1 MNTLLRT
8 ASSSS
13 LPPAPCS
20 LRDEVSRRH
29 FIERLA
35 YTSLGVTAFSR
46 LRAAD
51 ETAPADNTKLP
62 GFGSAKA
69 VIWLQMVGG
78 MTHIDTLDPKE
89 GDTKGP
95 KDPITTKAGYQL
107 GGALPTL
114 AAEHSDK
121 LAIIR
126 SMSSKTGVH
135 AQGQYVMRTAYEQRG
150 TVKHPNIGAWA
161 QNLLGPSSKTLP
173 SSVCIN
179 RNPDAGNGF
188 FAAGYAPLPIH
199 DPDAG
204 LQYASG
210 DATPELMQK
219 RISLL
224 NKLDGSF
231 RAKFQDAN
239 LRSYSDFYD
248 NTLQLMSSEDLK
260 AFRLT
265 DEADDLREKY
275 GRNKFGQGCLL
286 ARRLIEHGVRFI
298 EVTSGGWD
306 MHNDIDD
313 AIDEKGT
320 ELDTALSA
328 LMSDLQSKGLLSS
341 TLIVLCS
348 EFGRTPKIN
357 SRSGRDHYPKA
368 FSTMLAG
375 AGIKGG
381 TIYGSTD
388 KTGSE
393 VADKQ
398 ATIQDFHSTVGH
410 ALGLNVEQV
419 VMSSS
424 GRPFTVGD
432 KGRVIADVFA

>member
-1 MNTLLRT
+1 MNILRHQFD
-8 ASSSS
+8 
-13 LPPAPCS
+13 PQ
-20 LRDEVSRRH
+20 SRRE
-29 FIERLA
+29 FVERLA
-35 YTSLGVTAFSR
+35 YTTLGVTALST
-46 LRAAD
+46 LRGAD
-51 ETAPADNTKLP
+51 AEVSEGNTKLP

-69 VIWLQMVGG
+69 VIWLQMIGG
-78 MTHIDTLDPKE
+78 MSHIDTLDPKT

-95 KDPITTKAGYQL
+95 KDPVNAKAGYQL

-114 AAEHSDK
+114 ASDHSEK

-135 AQGQYVMRTAYEQRG
+135 QAGQYVMRTGYEQRG

-161 QNLLGPSSKTLP
+161 QNLLGPSSKNLP
-173 SSVCIN
+173 SSICIN
-179 RNPDAGNGF
+179 RGPDAGNGF

-210 DATPELMQK
+210 DASTELLNK
-219 RISLL
+219 RLALL

-231 RAKFQDAN
+231 RAKFQDIN
-239 LRSYSDFYD
+239 LKSYTDFYD
-248 NTLQLMSSEDLK
+248 NTLQLMSSSDLK
-260 AFRLT
+260 AFKLT
-265 DEADDLREKY
+265 EESDELRDKY
-275 GRNKFGQGCLL
+275 GRNKFGQGCIL
-286 ARRLIEHGVRFI
+286 ARRLVENNVRFV
-298 EVTSGGWD
+298 EVAFGSWD

-313 AIDEKGT
+313 GLDEKGA
-320 ELDTALSA
+320 ELDQGLSA
-328 LMSDLQSKGLLSS
+328 LLGDLKSRGLLEK
-341 TLIVLCS
+341 TLVVLCS

-368 FSTMLAG
+368 FSTLLAG

-388 KTGSE
+388 KSGAE

-410 ALGLNVEQV
+410 ALGLNVDQV
-419 VMSSS
+419 VMSPS

-432 KGRVIADVFA
+432 KGKVIPELFA

>member
-1 MNTLLRT
+1 MNILRQH
-8 ASSSS
+8 
-13 LPPAPCS
+13 LDPQ
-20 LRDEVSRRH
+20 SRRQ
-29 FIERLA
+29 FVERLA
-35 YTSLGVTAFSR
+35 YTSLGVTALSR
-46 LRAAD
+46 LSAAD
-51 ETAPADNTKLP
+51 EAPTDNTKLP

-69 VIWLQMVGG
+69 VIWLQMIGG
-78 MTHIDTLDPKE
+78 MSHIDTLDPKA

-135 AQGQYVMRTAYEQRG
+135 EAGQYVMRTGYEQRG
-150 TVKHPNIGAWA
+150 TVKHPNLGAWA
-161 QNLLGPSSKTLP
+161 QNLLGPSSKNLP

-179 RNPDAGNGF
+179 RGPDAGNGF

-210 DATPELMQK
+210 DAAPAIMEK
-219 RISLL
+219 RLTLL
-224 NKLDGSF
+224 NKLDGGF
-231 RAKFQDAN
+231 RAKFQDTN
-239 LRSYSDFYD
+239 LKSYTDFYD
-248 NTLQLMSSEDLK
+248 DTLKLMGSTDLA
-260 AFRLT
+260 AFKLT
-265 DEADDLREKY
+265 EESDDLREKY

-286 ARRLIEHGVRFI
+286 ARRLVENNVRFV
-298 EVTSGGWD
+298 EVAYGSWD

-313 AIDEKGT
+313 GLDEKGA
-320 ELDTALSA
+320 ELDQGLSA
-328 LMSDLQSKGLLSS
+328 LLGDLQSRGLLSK

-357 SRSGRDHYPKA
+357 SRSGRDHYPKV
-368 FSTMLAG
+368 FSTLLAG

-381 TIYGSTD
+381 TIYGSSD
-388 KTGSE
+388 KAGAE

-398 ATIQDFHSTVGH
+398 TSVQDFHSTVGH
-410 ALGLNVEQV
+410 ALGLNVDTV
-419 VMSSS
+419 VMSTS

-432 KGRVIADVFA
+432 KGKVITEVFA

>member
-1 MNTLLRT
+1 MNTSLHVARQL
-8 ASSSS
+8 S
-13 LPPAPCS
+13 LPAAPGP
-20 LRDEVSRRH
+20 LRDEVSRRQ
-29 FIERLA
+29 FVERLA
-35 YTSLGVTAFSR
+35 YTTLGVTAISS
-46 LRAAD
+46 LRGAD
-51 ETAPADNTKLP
+51 EEATTDNSKLP

-69 VIWLQMVGG
+69 VIWLQMIGG
-78 MTHIDTLDPKE
+78 MTHIDTLDPKD

-95 KDPITTKAGYQL
+95 KDPINTKAGYQL
-107 GGALPTL
+107 GGCLPTL
-114 AAEHSDK
+114 AADHSDK

-135 AQGQYVMRTAYEQRG
+135 ASGQYLMRTGYEQRG
-150 TVKHPNIGAWA
+150 TIKHPTIGAWA
-161 QNLLGPSSKTLP
+161 QDLLGPSSENLP

-179 RNPDAGNGF
+179 RGPDAGNGF

-210 DATPELMQK
+210 DASPDLLNK
-219 RISLL
+219 RLALL

-231 RAKFQDAN
+231 RAKFQDIN
-239 LRSYSDFYD
+239 LKSYSDFYD
-248 NTLQLMSSEDLK
+248 NTLKLMSSTDLA
-260 AFRLT
+260 AFKLS
-265 DEADDLREKY
+265 EESDDLREKY

-286 ARRLIEHGVRFI
+286 ARRLIENKVRFV
-298 EVTSGGWD
+298 EVAYGSWD

-313 AIDEKGT
+313 GLDEKGA
-320 ELDTALSA
+320 ELDQGLSA
-328 LMSDLQSKGLLSS
+328 LLGDLKSRGMLAS
-341 TLIVLCS
+341 TLVVLCS

-368 FSTMLAG
+368 FSTLLAG

-398 ATIQDFHSTVGH
+398 ATIQDFHTSIGH
-410 ALGLNVEQV
+410 ALGLNVDQV
-419 VMSSS
+419 IMSPS

-432 KGRVIADVFA
+432 KGHVIKELFA

>member
-1 MNTLLRT
+1 MNILRHH
-8 ASSSS
+8 
-13 LPPAPCS
+13 LDPQ
-20 LRDEVSRRH
+20 SRRE
-29 FIERLA
+29 FVERLA
-35 YTSLGVTAFSR
+35 YTTLGVTALGT
-46 LRAAD
+46 LRAA
-51 ETAPADNTKLP
+51 EEAAAVDNTKLP

-78 MTHIDTLDPKE
+78 MTHIDTLDPKT

-114 AAEHSDK
+114 AADHSDK

-126 SMSSKTGVH
+126 SMTSKTGVH
-135 AQGQYVMRTAYEQRG
+135 AAGQYVMRTGYEQRG

-161 QNLLGPSSKTLP
+161 QNLLGPSSKNLP

-179 RNPDAGNGF
+179 RGPDAGNGF

-210 DATPELMQK
+210 DASSELLNK
-219 RISLL
+219 RLALL
-224 NKLDGSF
+224 NKLDGGF
-231 RAKFQDAN
+231 RAKFQDIN
-239 LRSYSDFYD
+239 LKSYSDFYD
-248 NTLQLMSSEDLK
+248 NTLQLMSSADLK
-260 AFRLT
+260 AFKLT
-265 DEADDLREKY
+265 EEKEDLRDKY

-286 ARRLIEHGVRFI
+286 ARRLVENNVRFV

-306 MHNDIDD
+306 MHNDIED
-313 AIDEKGT
+313 AIEEKGG

-328 LMSDLQSKGLLSS
+328 LLGDLASRGLLSK
-341 TLIVLCS
+341 TLVVLCS

-368 FSTMLAG
+368 FSTLLAG

-388 KTGSE
+388 KSGAE

-410 ALGLNVEQV
+410 ALGLNVDQV
-419 VMSSS
+419 VMSSA

-432 KGRVIADVFA
+432 KGKVIPEIFA

>member
-1 MNTLLRT
+1 MNILRT
-8 ASSSS
+8 H
-13 LPPAPCS
+13 LDPQ
-20 LRDEVSRRH
+20 SRRE
-29 FIERLA
+29 FVERLA
-35 YTSLGVTAFSR
+35 YTTLGVTALGT

-51 ETAPADNTKLP
+51 EEVAPDNTKLP

-78 MTHIDTLDPKE
+78 MTHIDTLDPKD

-95 KDPITTKAGYQL
+95 KDPIKTKAGYML

-114 AAEHSDK
+114 AADHSDK

-126 SMSSKTGVH
+126 SMTSKTGVH
-135 AQGQYVMRTAYEQRG
+135 QAGQYVMRTGYEQRG

-179 RNPDAGNGF
+179 RGPDAGNGF

-199 DPDAG
+199 DPEAG

-210 DATPELMQK
+210 DASTELLNK
-219 RISLL
+219 RLALL

-231 RAKFQDAN
+231 RAKFQDIN
-239 LRSYSDFYD
+239 LKSYTDFYD
-248 NTLQLMSSEDLK
+248 NTLQLMSSSDLK
-260 AFRLT
+260 AFKLT
-265 DEADDLREKY
+265 EEGEDLRDKY
-275 GRNKFGQGCLL
+275 GRNKFGQGCML
-286 ARRLIEHGVRFI
+286 ARRLVENNVRFV

-313 AIDEKGT
+313 GLDEKGA
-320 ELDTALSA
+320 ELDQGLSA
-328 LMSDLQSKGLLSS
+328 LLADLQSRGLLAK
-341 TLIVLCS
+341 TLVVLCS

-357 SRSGRDHYPKA
+357 SRSGRDHYPKV
-368 FSTMLAG
+368 FSTLLVG

-381 TIYGSTD
+381 TIYGSSD
-388 KTGSE
+388 KSGSE

-398 ATIQDFHSTVGH
+398 ATIPDFHSTVGH
-410 ALGLNVEQV
+410 ALGLNVDQV
-419 VMSSS
+419 VMSPS

-432 KGRVIADVFA
+432 KGKVIPDVFG

>member
-1 MNTLLRT
+1 MNIIRHHLD
-8 ASSSS
+8 
-13 LPPAPCS
+13 PQ
-20 LRDEVSRRH
+20 SRRE
-29 FIERLA
+29 FVERLA
-35 YTSLGVTAFSR
+35 YTTLGVTAFTR
-46 LRAAD
+46 LHAAD
-51 ETAPADNTKLP
+51 EEAKVDNTKLP

-69 VIWLQMVGG
+69 VIWLQMIGG
-78 MTHIDTLDPKE
+78 MTHIDTFDPKD

-114 AAEHSDK
+114 AANHSDK

-135 AQGQYVMRTAYEQRG
+135 QAGQYVMRTGYEQRG

-161 QNLLGPSSKTLP
+161 QNLLGVSSKTLP

-179 RNPDAGNGF
+179 RGPDAGNGF

-199 DPDAG
+199 DPEAG

-210 DATPELMQK
+210 DASSDLLNK
-219 RISLL
+219 RLALL
-224 NKLDGSF
+224 NKLDGGF
-231 RAKFQDAN
+231 RAKFQDIN
-239 LRSYSDFYD
+239 LKSYTDFYD
-248 NTLQLMSSEDLK
+248 NTLQLMSS
-260 AFRLT
+260 
-265 DEADDLREKY
+265 DDLTAFKLAEEKDDVREKY
-275 GRNKFGQGCLL
+275 GRSKFGQGCLL
-286 ARRLIEHGVRFI
+286 ARRLVEHNVRFI
-298 EVTSGGWD
+298 EVASGGWD

-313 AIDEKGT
+313 GLDEKGA
-320 ELDTALSA
+320 ELDQGLSA
-328 LMSDLQSKGLLSS
+328 LLDDLKSRGLLSK
-341 TLIVLCS
+341 TLVVLCS

-368 FSTMLAG
+368 FSTVLAG
-375 AGIKGG
+375 AGVKGG

-398 ATIQDFHSTVGH
+398 ATVQDFHSCVGH
-410 ALGLNVEQV
+410 ALGLNVDQV
-419 VMSSS
+419 VLSPS

-432 KGRVIADVFA
+432 KGKVIPDIFA

>member
-1 MNTLLRT
+1 MNILRHQFD
-8 ASSSS
+8 
-13 LPPAPCS
+13 PQ
-20 LRDEVSRRH
+20 SRRE
-29 FIERLA
+29 FVERLA
-35 YTSLGVTAFSR
+35 YTTLGVTAFSA
-46 LRAAD
+46 LHGAEGD
-51 ETAPADNTKLP
+51 VPEGNTKLP

-69 VIWLQMVGG
+69 VIWLQMIGG
-78 MTHIDTLDPKE
+78 MSHIDTLDPKT

-95 KDPITTKAGYQL
+95 KDPVNAKAGYQL

-114 AAEHSDK
+114 ASDHSEK

-135 AQGQYVMRTAYEQRG
+135 QAGQYVMRTGYEMRG

-161 QNLLGPSSKTLP
+161 QNLLGPSSKNLP

-179 RNPDAGNGF
+179 RGPDAGNGF

-210 DATPELMQK
+210 DASTELLNK
-219 RISLL
+219 RLALL

-231 RAKFQDAN
+231 RAKFQDIN
-239 LRSYSDFYD
+239 LKSYTDFYD
-248 NTLQLMSSEDLK
+248 NTLQLMSSSDLK
-260 AFRLT
+260 AFKLT
-265 DEADDLREKY
+265 EENDELRDKY
-275 GRNKFGQGCLL
+275 GRNNFGQGCIL
-286 ARRLIEHGVRFI
+286 ARRLVENNVRFV
-298 EVTSGGWD
+298 EVAFGSWD

-313 AIDEKGT
+313 GLDEKGAA
-320 ELDTALSA
+320 LDQGLSA
-328 LMSDLQSKGLLSS
+328 LLGDLQSRGLLSK

-357 SRSGRDHYPKA
+357 SRSGRDHYPKV
-368 FSTMLAG
+368 FSTLLAG

-381 TIYGSTD
+381 SIYGSSD
-388 KTGSE
+388 KSGAE

-398 ATIQDFHSTVGH
+398 VTIQDFHSTVGH
-410 ALGLNVEQV
+410 ALGLNVDQV
-419 VMSSS
+419 VMSPS

-432 KGRVIADVFA
+432 KGKVIPELFG